1 MLSKEPSRAIVP
13 SAASP
18 RSSTRSLCPVPH
30 SRGAWRKYT
39 RLAYRQHQTEAF
51 GKYVEKL
58 IAAFEDERDDHGLRR
73 WLLELIGEARSP
85 LTLPTLAEQLY
96 SEDESLRSLAVR
108 GLEQLGTP
116 PARQELWKARANG
129 SVP

>member
-1 MLSKEPSRAIVP
+1 M
-13 SAASP
+13 
-18 RSSTRSLCPVPH
+18 
-30 SRGAWRKYT
+30 
-39 RLAYRQHQTEAF
+39 
-51 GKYVEKL
+51 
-58 IAAFEDERDDHGLRR
+58 AAFEDERDDHGLRR